1 MYFKEYILSL
11 GSGVPRDVYLMLC
24 AIFCVGSL
32 ILMALRGFRVGGRNA
47 LALLLG
53 EYIFLL
59 FSSTVLFRNI
69 NFGER
74 CCFVPFWS
82 YVRIWNGI
90 DLALVPQNIMNVVAF
105 LPVGF
110 LGGCVFRKHA
120 FAKVLLL
127 GFVISLSIETMQ
139 YLFQRGFSEFDD
151 VFHNTL
157 GTIMGYGIFS
167 LCRHV
172 WARRDIVMSFSSC
185 IFGSLK

>member
-1 MYFKEYILSL
+1 MHFKEYILSL

-32 ILMALRGFRVGGRNA
+32 ILMAFRGFRVGGRNA

-59 FSSTVLFRNI
+59 FSATVLFRDI

-74 CCFVPFWS
+74 FCFAPFWS
-82 YVRIWNGI
+82 YVKIWNGI

-105 LPVGF
+105 LPVGL

-120 FAKVLLL
+120 LTKILFL
-127 GFVISLSIETMQ
+127 GLFVSLSIETMQ
-139 YLFQRGFSEFDD
+139 YIFRCGFSEFDD

-157 GTIMGYGIFS
+157 GAIMGYGLFP
-167 LCRHV
+167 LCRHT
-172 WARRDIVMSFSSC
+172 WARRGIVMR
-185 IFGSLK
+185 